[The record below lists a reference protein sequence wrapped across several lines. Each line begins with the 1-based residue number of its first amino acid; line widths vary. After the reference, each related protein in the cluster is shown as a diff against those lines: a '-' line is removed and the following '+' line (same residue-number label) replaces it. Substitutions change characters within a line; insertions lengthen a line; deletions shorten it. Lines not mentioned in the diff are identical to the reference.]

1 MGILNSIGCNA
12 QPAPAAGTWTLISP
26 VPEVG
31 NVAFTSVQAQMW
43 WAHPGQWGAGSDVW
57 QGCGVGCL
65 GCGVG
70 SPGGTLMQAA
80 HITCSVSAGI
90 HSPRADAELLG
101 PTKIMGCEAAKQTLE
116 IYKQV
121 LIHLRV
127 PCLSLQASWGHLGTR
142 VKLGIQKQHHTAPCF
157 VRINTIFHLL
167 LQPIQSY
174 TVLEVA
180 FLHKPR
186 DLQSSSS
193 YSLPD
198 VYYLIT
204 YICFTMML
212 ELILSSTTTETC
224 LVPPVCADIN
234 NNLSKHLPYKCW
246 GKGQGHMFQMEIQPG
261 VVPLVALSYVILSQC
276 NMRGSDSSTPCMV
289 FGCLL
294 TYFFMNVGGLVIG
307 MMTKLQQSSSD
318 PSIS

>member
-1 MGILNSIGCNA
+1 MHSLHLEQTPEHSSLRSQKWEMGHSHLSRCKRGGHILDSGVL
-12 QPAPAAGTWTLISP
+12 AGLWCGVSGLWCGLSW
-26 VPEVG
+26 G
-31 NVAFTSVQAQMW
+31 NT
-43 WAHPGQWGAGSDVW
+43 PAGSTHHL
-57 QGCGVGCL
+57 QCL
-65 GCGVG
+65 R
-70 SPGGTLMQAA
+70 
-80 HITCSVSAGI
+80 I

-101 PTKIMGCEAAKQTLE
+101 PAKIMVCEAAKQTLE

-157 VRINTIFHLL
+157 VSINTIFHLL

-174 TVLEVA
+174 TVLEAA

-212 ELILSSTTTETC
+212 ELILSSTTTEMC

-276 NMRGSDSSTPCMV
+276 NMRGSDSSTLCMV

-294 TYFFMNVGGLVIG
+294 AYFFMNVGGLVIG